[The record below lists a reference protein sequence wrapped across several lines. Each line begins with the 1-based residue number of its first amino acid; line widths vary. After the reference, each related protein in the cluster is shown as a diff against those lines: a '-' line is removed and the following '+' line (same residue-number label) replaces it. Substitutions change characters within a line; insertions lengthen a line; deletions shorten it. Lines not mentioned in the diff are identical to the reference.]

1 MCTYSCIFSEL
12 ILREISNGLSFRV
25 LEQENRKAPNQH
37 RLFVPCPKKRST
49 PALLLSLSTLSTSTP
64 KPRAEGSSPSAPA
77 KNREAS
83 TMLAS
88 LFFVSAHKDSA
99 TRHGCALRS
108 ACRGVSERQWRSA
121 ANRPRRQP
129 RQVLLPL
136 PQNRRKLWVSAGFL
150 FACVAWLCGLLWFG
164 LRVFP
169 SVRTCSQPFPS
180 PPAPKT
186 HPVSPFLARTGCVFL
201 FSSVFQVQNFPHLFC
216 SLCHIAVTS

>member
-1 MCTYSCIFSEL
+1 MFSKHQTSTTL
-12 ILREISNGLSFRV
+12 LSF
-25 LEQENRKAPNQH
+25 EQGNRATLP
-37 RLFVPCPKKRST
+37 
-49 PALLLSLSTLSTSTP
+49 LSCSLCAVSTSTP

-136 PQNRRKLWVSAGFL
+136 PQNRRKHWVSAGFL
-150 FACVAWLCGLLWFG
+150 FACVAWEWGSFWFG
-164 LRVFP
+164 HWVF
-169 SVRTCSQPFPS
+169 SSGLTRSQLFPS

-186 HPVSPFLARTGCVFL
+186 HPVSPFLDDSGCVFL
-201 FSSVFQVQNFPHLFC
+201 FFAVFLPQNFCLAFC
-216 SLCHIAVTS
+216 ATCRIVLTS